1 MGWKGRL
8 NVFHHI
14 YSKDFDKSK
23 KKMKMRK
30 EDQEYPNKPL
40 DDAFMDRLYDKSNVS
55 SSLLLIK

>member
-1 MGWKGRL
+1 MYFITSIPKIL
-8 NVFHHI
+8 M
-14 YSKDFDKSK
+14 SK
-23 KKMKMRK
+23 KKMKIRK